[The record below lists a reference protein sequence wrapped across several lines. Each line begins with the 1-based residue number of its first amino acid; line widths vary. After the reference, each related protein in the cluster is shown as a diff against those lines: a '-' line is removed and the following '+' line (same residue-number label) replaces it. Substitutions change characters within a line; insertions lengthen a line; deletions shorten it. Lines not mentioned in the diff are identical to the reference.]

1 MAENL
6 ASGKNHPPP
15 SRKINV
21 EPFSGKKSGQLF
33 SASFLPFYREKNPK
47 TWKGTKKVP
56 NNGKYQKNNLVKA
69 Y

>member
-33 SASFLPFYREKNPK
+33 SASFLPFYREKKPK
-47 TWKGTKKVP
+47 TWKGTKK
-56 NNGKYQKNNLVKA
+56 YQTMGSTKKTI
-69 Y
+69 